1 MIVCSVEEILRIE
14 IQERMNEN
22 KDLKDRVSRLVAD
35 MSKAMERVSEQS
47 ALCESELRDSIEKQT
62 SRVKDTTD
70 AIRRSCS
77 ETVRVWSSREIL
89 LFLYKSHS

>member
-47 ALCESELRDSIEKQT
+47 SLCESELRDSIEKQT